1 MITVLEMGAARH
13 FLRTQQLA
21 RTAEERAQIL
31 QPTLEINAG
40 CVCGQIVLG
49 GEWEKVGFCPLL
61 TALCFLTDT
70 IWSRSCSHWRT
81 QTLSWL
87 DYYWSRYCAQLFHL
101 FALCPFFP
109 LMISKPK
116 KPKNAISQFLTLSLY
131 LEEQKWNVKCVLM
144 KK

>member
-49 GEWEKVGFCPLL
+49 GEWEKVDFCPLL

-70 IWSRSCSHWRT
+70 I
-81 QTLSWL
+81 
-87 DYYWSRYCAQLFHL
+87 
-101 FALCPFFP
+101 
-109 LMISKPK
+109 
-116 KPKNAISQFLTLSLY
+116 
-131 LEEQKWNVKCVLM
+131 
-144 KK
+144 